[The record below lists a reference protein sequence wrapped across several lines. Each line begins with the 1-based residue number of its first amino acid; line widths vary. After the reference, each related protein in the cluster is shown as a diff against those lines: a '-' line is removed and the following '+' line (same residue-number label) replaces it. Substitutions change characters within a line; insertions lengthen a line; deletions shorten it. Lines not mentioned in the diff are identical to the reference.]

1 MISTKDRLEMGDR
14 GIIIGGVIRAA
25 NGVSAAQI
33 GSKRGPRT
41 EIHCG
46 IDFNVERK
54 LIWIRD
60 KNIAL
65 AFKLKEIET
74 KMKASPGTKTVLEPL
89 RDKIRTA
96 LHQLNE
102 SASELV
108 TTLDRNESATV
119 SVRGSV
125 FPGTYIE
132 ICHISHFVTKPRR
145 MVTYRL
151 DKPNGKIVETAWQ
164 AP

>member
-1 MISTKDRLEMGDR
+1 MVNTKDRLEMGDR

-25 NGVSAAQI
+25 NGVSAGQI
-33 GSKRGPRT
+33 GSERGPRT

-74 KMKASPGTKTVLEPL
+74 KMKTSPGTAAVLGPL
-89 RDKIRTA
+89 RDKIRAA

-102 SASELV
+102 SARELV
-108 TTLDRNESATV
+108 TTLDRNENVTV
-119 SVRGSV
+119 SVRGSIY
-125 FPGTYIE
+125 PGTYIE
-132 ICHISHFVTKPRR
+132 ICHVSHFVTKPRR
-145 MVTYRL
+145 TVTYRL
-151 DKPNGKIVETAWQ
+151 DKPSGKIVETAWE